1 MIESDDDDDDG
12 DDGDD
17 NDDDNDLNGAAAT
30 RERPI
35 EPARDAAA
43 PPTAAAA
50 AAATAADSVVL
61 GVTTVRKHFPGFG
74 WHVGTV
80 VARVGGPRDEPRYS
94 RNHRPAI
101 LST

>member
-17 NDDDNDLNGAAAT
+17 NDDDNDRNG
-30 RERPI
+30 
-35 EPARDAAA
+35 AA